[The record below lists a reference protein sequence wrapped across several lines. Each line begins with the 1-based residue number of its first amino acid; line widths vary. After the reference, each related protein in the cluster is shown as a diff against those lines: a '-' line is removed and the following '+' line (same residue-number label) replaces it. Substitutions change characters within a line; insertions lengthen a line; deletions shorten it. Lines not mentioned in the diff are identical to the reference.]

1 MDIIRDGKTY
11 TLTEEEV
18 AMAHAEFVTAFMEKE
33 LINSYDMDEQ
43 EAKEAAKS
51 AYDLY
56 CEGDGKTEYECIEQA
71 YNEYTN
77 TNTENEDDT
86 ESFWSEIRN
95 SYVDDENICYID
107 AWESSNDN
115 EEGATIAYVDMN
127 TGKVIYVNPL
137 AMKDNYA
144 QSIINET
151 IANAKKI
158 HESDD
163 SLPTKTSI
171 NFVKRLWWMFGNV
184 PMDPETENLE
194 EDWLLFPKGTNR
206 EEIWGWFEEKFDVS
220 VATDL
225 MHV

>member
-56 CEGDGKTEYECIEQA
+56 CEGDGK
-71 YNEYTN
+71 N

-86 ESFWSEIRN
+86 ESFWYEIRN
-95 SYVDDENICYID
+95 SYVDDDNICYID

-115 EEGATIAYVDMN
+115 EEGAIIAYVDMN

-151 IANAKKI
+151 IADAKKI

-171 NFVKRLWWMFGNV
+171 NFVKRLWWMFGYV

-206 EEIWGWFEEKFDVS
+206 EEIWSWFEEEFDVS

>member
-11 TLTEEEV
+11 TLTEKEV

-43 EAKEAAKS
+43 EAKNVAKS

-95 SYVDDENICYID
+95 SYVDDENICHID

-115 EEGATIAYVDMN
+115 EEGSIIAYVDMN
-127 TGKVIYVNPL
+127 TAKVIYINPL
-137 AMKDNYA
+137 AIKDNYA

-163 SLPTKTSI
+163 SLPTKISI
-171 NFVKRLWWMFGNV
+171 NFVKKLWRWFGYV

-194 EDWLLFPKGTNR
+194 EDWLFFPKGTNR
-206 EEIWGWFEEKFDVS
+206 EEVWSWFEEEFDVS

>member
-71 YNEYTN
+71 CNEYTN

-95 SYVDDENICYID
+95 SYVDDDNICYID
-107 AWESSNDN
+107 AWKSSDDN
-115 EEGATIAYVDMN
+115 EEGSVIAYVDMN
-127 TGKVIYVNPL
+127 AGKVIYVNPL
-137 AMKDNYA
+137 AVHDEYA

-151 IANAKKI
+151 IANAREL
-158 HESDD
+158 HRLDT
-163 SLPTKTSI
+163 SLPSRTSL
-171 NFVKRLWWMFGNV
+171 NFIKELWMQFGEV
-184 PMDPETENLE
+184 PMNPETENLE
-194 EDWLLFPKGTNR
+194 ENWLLFPRGTNR
-206 EEIWGWFEEKFDVS
+206 EEIWDWFEEEFDVS

-225 MHV
+225 MHI